1 MASVCTPSLPHPGL
15 ARKNSVN
22 IPDSTSGFYANQ
34 VVNQSK
40 EQGDKETA
48 ELWKWAE
55 VNTPEGK
62 GGSERREGSGEP
74 DCGQSH
80 GGKSLDR
87 GGEGMGPAQ
96 QGEFG
101 SMVIGSLGSSHQFY
115 LFVELS
121 LTCGKSQSQ

>member
-1 MASVCTPSLPHPGL
+1 MASVCTPSLPYPGL

-22 IPDSTSGFYANQ
+22 IPDSTSGLYADQ

-62 GGSERREGSGEP
+62 GGSQRREGSGEP

-87 GGEGMGPAQ
+87 GGEGMGR
-96 QGEFG
+96 G
-101 SMVIGSLGSSHQFY
+101 STRRIWKHGQRVFRSFTPV
-115 LFVELS
+115 LFV
-121 LTCGKSQSQ
+121 C